1 VAKVSTEHGYDFF
14 EVTSAMQKG
23 IRRGQ
28 EEEAL
33 YWAFELSYRTP
44 DYVWKRLSIIASEDI
59 GPADNHMAVLIHDLS
74 DHYREE
80 AKRSQRPTERI
91 FLAHAIIALCRAQ
104 KSRIADDLMCV
115 VTHQL
120 ESEGLRREIP
130 DVALD
135 RHTQR
140 GRRQGRGWDHW
151 VEEGCRVIPETVGM
165 NVYKERATAAR
176 KQYGP
181 IQAKQCGRPN
191 LQGSLLPEE
200 EEG

>member
-1 VAKVSTEHGYDFF
+1 MGAPAHACRARPPTQGQGDRENQPRDQPPDTEPRRPPHASVLLPYDLDHAI
-14 EVTSAMQKG
+14 S
-23 IRRGQ
+23 
-28 EEEAL
+28 
-33 YWAFELSYRTP
+33 P
-44 DYVWKRLSIIASEDI
+44 
-59 GPADNHMAVLIHDLS
+59 PADSSLVGLVHDLS

-80 AKRSQRPTERI
+80 AKRSQRPSERI

-120 ESEGLRREIP
+120 ESEGLRRDIP

-140 GRRQGRGWDHW
+140 GKRQGRGWDHW
-151 VEEGCRVIPETVGM
+151 VEEGCRVVPETVGM
-165 NVYKERATAAR
+165 NVYQERATAAR

-181 IQAKQCGRPN
+181 IQATRRGRPN
-191 LQGSLLPEE
+191 PQGSLLPDEE
-200 EEG
+200 DS